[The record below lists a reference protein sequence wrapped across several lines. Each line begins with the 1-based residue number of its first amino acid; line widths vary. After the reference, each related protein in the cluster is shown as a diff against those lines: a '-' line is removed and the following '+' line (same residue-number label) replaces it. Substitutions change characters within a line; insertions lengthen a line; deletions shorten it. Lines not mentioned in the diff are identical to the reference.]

1 MTKADLVDRVTALG
15 DLTRRDGEIIVDT
28 LFESV
33 IGALKA
39 GDKIEIR
46 GFGSFRTRQRN
57 SRIGRNPKTGERVD
71 VPAKRVP
78 FFKPSKE
85 LRDSVNPGGVK
96 SVAAKPA
103 EDDVDPTIRPPCR
116 AATRPGTS
124 ALQIPLRRGI
134 RLAAAPRHRSQSSAV
149 TLNSTSKRGLS
160 SSTREELPSMPIAIE
175 FFVGH
180 AYAILF
186 LWVLVEQLGL
196 PVPSIPL
203 LLTAGTLS
211 ATHRVHFS
219 SALLAVI
226 AACLISDSTWFC
238 SGRRFGSARH
248 PPALQDVV

>member
-57 SRIGRNPKTGERVD
+57 ARIGRNPKTGERVD

-96 SVAAKPA
+96 SVATNAAASNP
-103 EDDVDPTIRPPCR
+103 VDP
-116 AATRPGTS
+116 
-124 ALQIPLRRGI
+124 
-134 RLAAAPRHRSQSSAV
+134 H
-149 TLNSTSKRGLS
+149 
-160 SSTREELPSMPIAIE
+160 
-175 FFVGH
+175 
-180 AYAILF
+180 
-186 LWVLVEQLGL
+186 
-196 PVPSIPL
+196 
-203 LLTAGTLS
+203 
-211 ATHRVHFS
+211 
-219 SALLAVI
+219 
-226 AACLISDSTWFC
+226 
-238 SGRRFGSARH
+238 H
-248 PPALQDVV
+248 PPAM